1 MHAHLLLYLS
11 FDLLRGV
18 HGLLN
23 CLAIL
28 IIILPPPSY
37 FGVAAEGV
45 LSLFVLATVK
55 LLRRS
60 YYSAHQ
66 QAVFLFLRLG
76 HELDG
81 RGVHACVV
89 LRVQTGDVGHGR
101 LQ

>member
-1 MHAHLLLYLS
+1 M
-11 FDLLRGV
+11 
-18 HGLLN
+18 
-23 CLAIL
+23 
-28 IIILPPPSY
+28 
-37 FGVAAEGV
+37 
-45 LSLFVLATVK
+45 FVLATVK